1 MKLLNTLLTALG
13 ASLCCARTLQ
23 IRGGR
28 PFDVI
33 QSPHERDV
41 LQDIVTWDEHSLFI
55 NGERVTIFSAEIH
68 PFRLPVPSLYL
79 DLFQKVKAAGFNMV
93 SFYVDWALLEGKP
106 GEFRSEGVL
115 AIEPFIDAAKE
126 AGIFLLARPGPY
138 INAEASGGGFPGW
151 LQRVKGTLRTN
162 ASDYLSATD
171 NYMEHICSIIAKAQI
186 TNGGPVI
193 LFQPENEYSAGD
205 GVPFPSHE
213 YLKYVNDQ
221 ARNAGIVVPLINND
235 AWQGGTGAP
244 GSGIGAVDIYGHDG
258 YPAGFDCANPHTWP
272 KDGLPTTWH
281 AEHMQKSPNTPYSII
296 EFQGGAFDPP
306 GGGGFENCYVLTN
319 HEFARVFYK
328 NNLAAG
334 VTIFNIYMTF
344 GGTNWG
350 NLGHCD
356 GYTSYDYGAAIKED
370 RSIDRE
376 KYSEIKLQG
385 QFLRVS
391 PSYATATPGNRSTSR
406 FTDNEDIAV
415 TPLTT
420 EKEGS
425 FFVVRHADFTS
436 TESSSYKLKL
446 PTSAGT
452 LAVPQLGGSLSLNG
466 RDSKIHVADYAVGE
480 HTVLYSTAE
489 VLTWKKFGDKTVLIL
504 YGGPDELH
512 EVAITGKSAFKVVE
526 GSGVKSDTKKNA
538 NILQWK
544 TSSSRRVVQRD
555 SLFIYLLDRNS
566 AYKYWVPDLP
576 GKGDR
581 AAYGTSVMNPD
592 SVIIN
597 GPQLVRSISI
607 QGSKLSVQADFN
619 ISSTPLEIIGA
630 PKGVSK
636 LVLNGK
642 ELRYEKSKLGNWI
655 AQRDVELPIIKELDL
670 SSLDWNYVDSLP
682 EIKKDYND
690 AKWTVADKTT
700 TNNTRVP
707 LQNTVSLYGSD
718 YGFHAGALIYRGHF
732 TADGSETQL
741 KLWTQ
746 GGRAFATAVWLDD
759 KFLGSFTGNGATGN
773 FNSTYEL
780 PKLQKGRRYVVT
792 VVVDN
797 TGLNGNWT
805 PGYDEQKSP
814 RGILDWAL
822 VSKSGRETP
831 IAKWKLTGNLG
842 GEDYVDIF
850 RGPLNEGGFYFERQG
865 YHLPSPPLK
874 RFKKGSP
881 FKGIEKAGVAFYTAK
896 LGLDYPSGQFDIPL
910 SFTFKNTTDS
920 GPYRALLFVNGFQFG
935 RYVSS
940 IGPQTVF
947 PVPEGVLNY
956 QGDNW
961 IGVSIWAL
969 EGKGAKLPGLRLT
982 AGAPVQ
988 TGRQPVKLVQG
999 PKYSQRSGAY

>member
-106 GEFRSEGVL
+106 GEFS
-115 AIEPFIDAAKE
+115 
-126 AGIFLLARPGPY
+126 
-138 INAEASGGGFPGW
+138 
-151 LQRVKGTLRTN
+151 
-162 ASDYLSATD
+162 
-171 NYMEHICSIIAKAQI
+171 YMEHICSIIAKAQI
-186 TNGGPVI
+186 INGGPVI

-244 GSGIGAVDIYGHDG
+244 GSGIGAVDIY
-258 YPAGFDCANPHTWP
+258 
-272 KDGLPTTWH
+272 
-281 AEHMQKSPNTPYSII
+281 
-296 EFQGGAFDPP
+296 FQGGAFDPP
-306 GGGGFENCYVLTN
+306 GGGGFENCYILTN

-334 VTIFNIYMTF
+334 TF

-391 PSYATATPGNRSTSR
+391 PSYATATPGNLSTSR
-406 FTDNEDIAV
+406 YTDNEEIAV

-425 FFVVRHADFTS
+425 FFVVRHTDFTS
-436 TESSSYKLKL
+436 TESSSYKLKV

-452 LAVPQLGGSLSLNG
+452 LTVPQLGGSLSLNG

-480 HTVLYSTAE
+480 HTLLYSTAE
-489 VLTWKKFGDKTVLIL
+489 VLTWKKFGDKAVLIL

-512 EVAITGKSAFKVVE
+512 EVAIKGKSAFKVIE

-538 NILQWK
+538 AVLQWK

-597 GPQLVRSISI
+597 GPQLVRSISV

-619 ISSTPLEIIGA
+619 VSSTPLEIIGA

-642 ELRYEKSKLGNWI
+642 ELQYQKSKLGNWI
-655 AQRDVELPIIKELDL
+655 AQRDVKLPAIKELDL

-690 AKWTVADKTT
+690 GKWTVADKTT

-746 GGRAFATAVWLDD
+746 GGRAFATAAWLDD

-780 PKLQKGRRYVVT
+780 PKLQKGKRYVVT

-822 VSKSGRETP
+822 MSKSGRKTP

-842 GEDYVDIF
+842 GEDYVDKF

-881 FKGIEKAGVAFYTAK
+881 FKGIDKAGVAFYTAK
-896 LGLDYPSGQFDIPL
+896 LGLDYPSGQFGIPL

-956 QGDNW
+956 HGDNW

-969 EGKGAKLPGLRLT
+969 EEKGAKLPGLRLT

-988 TGRQPVKLVQG
+988 TGRQPIKVVQG